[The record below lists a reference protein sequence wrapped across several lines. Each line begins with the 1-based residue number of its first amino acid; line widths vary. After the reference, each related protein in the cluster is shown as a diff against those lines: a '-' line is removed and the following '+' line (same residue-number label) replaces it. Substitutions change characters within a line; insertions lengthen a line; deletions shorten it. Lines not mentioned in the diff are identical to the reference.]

1 MDKIRACILGKSL
14 KTRSG
19 YFTLLGILLVALAL
33 RLTTARFDY
42 LLEVDPW
49 YHYKIAEI
57 FLKTGEYPM
66 YEYYSRYPFG
76 EPIASP
82 PGLYY
87 MPVYI
92 YKAISFTG
100 ISFFRTFQLLPAIF
114 GSLSVVPLYL
124 LAKELYNRK
133 IGFLAALL
141 FALSPAGI
149 ERSLAGF
156 YRGDVFMLFA
166 MLFAFYFF
174 VYSIEKN
181 PRVSPLAA
189 LFLFFGSLAW
199 QGWFFA
205 LAILTAAFCL
215 AIIENYFKNGNSSRL
230 IISYAVCIFG
240 LLLVYSF
247 NSYFYRYETYTYLG
261 EMLFTLKVVLF
272 SFLILAV
279 LDIANRKYL
288 KEHKRAKVALPLV
301 FLFAII
307 LFGYSTGYFET
318 LGQKISYAVNVGTV
332 KTIGLMEIPFEPWNI
347 GITEQRKVGIEY
359 LAYIYN
365 ILIFIFPLGFL
376 FLLRQKF
383 SFKTIFS
390 LIFVLSSLLLL
401 IFQIRFTFIVSPA
414 VCLLA
419 ALPLYCLSIQKNWK
433 RYISLILIFLLIFTN
448 ACAATKFSSSAQ
460 PLVTSDL
467 YEGLTWIR
475 KNTPEDSII
484 LSWWDYT
491 GPILAVADRKT
502 VTHTAPSGIVES
514 TALAFRTSNETQAL
528 EIIKSM
534 NEDFVL
540 RDMKVDYILLDFRI
554 YSLWSK
560 ILILEP
566 YVNRPL
572 KVENK
577 DLFQSML
584 HNMYTKQK
592 LENFKLV
599 FSNRD
604 VRIYEPIYNYT
615 RIIEIETKRYY
626 SKNEEVK
633 IKIKTKSNELENV
646 ILKINVT
653 DPQKN
658 LIFTKEEPIE
668 GTSQRDMF
676 FTLLGNTTKGTC
688 TILAELYSPQMKK
701 MHSMKRNFIVIN

>member
-1 MDKIRACILGKSL
+1 M
-14 KTRSG
+14 
-19 YFTLLGILLVALAL
+19 
-33 RLTTARFDY
+33 
-42 LLEVDPW
+42 
-49 YHYKIAEI
+49 
-57 FLKTGEYPM
+57 
-66 YEYYSRYPFG
+66 
-76 EPIASP
+76 
-82 PGLYY
+82 
-87 MPVYI
+87 
-92 YKAISFTG
+92 
-100 ISFFRTFQLLPAIF
+100 
-114 GSLSVVPLYL
+114 
-124 LAKELYNRK
+124 
-133 IGFLAALL
+133 
-141 FALSPAGI
+141 
-149 ERSLAGF
+149 
-156 YRGDVFMLFA
+156 
-166 MLFAFYFF
+166 
-174 VYSIEKN
+174 
-181 PRVSPLAA
+181 
-189 LFLFFGSLAW
+189 
-199 QGWFFA
+199 
-205 LAILTAAFCL
+205 
-215 AIIENYFKNGNSSRL
+215 
-230 IISYAVCIFG
+230 
-240 LLLVYSF
+240 
-247 NSYFYRYETYTYLG
+247 
-261 EMLFTLKVVLF
+261 
-272 SFLILAV
+272 ILAV

-390 LIFVLSSLLLL
+390 SIFVLSSLSLL

-433 RYISLILIFLLIFTN
+433 RHISLILIFLLIFTN
-448 ACAATKFSSSAQ
+448 ACAAAKFSSSAQ

-491 GPILAVADRKT
+491 GPILAAADRKT

-554 YSLWSK
+554 YSLWPK

-577 DLFQSML
+577 DLFQSVL

-615 RIIEIETKRYY
+615 RIIEIETKRYC

-633 IKIKTKSNELENV
+633 IKIKTKSNEFENV

-668 GTSQRDMF
+668 GTSQRDIF
-676 FTLLGNTTKGTC
+676 FTLLGNTTKGTY
-688 TILAELYSPQMKK
+688 TILTELYSPQMKK
-701 MHSMKRNFIVIN
+701 VHSMKRNFIVIN